1 VNFIHDYST
10 DLNMRVIRV
19 TDKKTRRDFLRTA
32 RIIYRDDK
40 TWVCPL
46 DNDIEAVFDPDRNPY
61 FAHGEAE
68 RWILVDDNSKLI
80 GRIAAFIDKKLAYS
94 YDQPTGGM
102 GFFECINDKTSA
114 FMLFDTTRE
123 WLRSRGMEAMDG
135 PINFG
140 ETDKYWGLLV
150 NGFSH
155 PSFDIAY
162 NHPYYQDLFES
173 YGFMTWYK
181 MEGFHFDIK
190 KPLPERFQKIAE
202 WVAAKPGYE
211 FRHFKWKEREKFAKD
226 FARVFN
232 EAWASFKIN
241 FEPLEH
247 EYIMGVL
254 NKAKAILDEEFIWLA
269 YFNGE
274 PIGIYLMFPDFNQIL
289 KHLNGRL
296 DPVSIVKFFY
306 LKSRKTMT
314 RARGVLMGVIPKF
327 QGLGIESA
335 FILNLRKVF
344 DSKPHYTEI
353 EFSWVGDFNPK
364 MRKIFISVGSVPVKN
379 YITYRYL
386 FDRTMEFKRYP
397 VPAIKD

>member
-1 VNFIHDYST
+1 MKI
-10 DLNMRVIRV
+10 LRVADRK
-19 TDKKTRRDFLRTA
+19 TKKDFLQTA
-32 RIIYRDDK
+32 KAIYKDDK

-46 DNDIEAVFDPDRNPY
+46 DKDINAVFDPSKNTY
-61 FAHGEAE
+61 YGHGEAE
-68 RWILVDDNSKLI
+68 RWILVDDKNNLT
-80 GRIAAFIDKKLAYS
+80 GRIAAFIDTNLSHS
-94 YDQPTGGM
+94 YEQPTGGI
-102 GFFECINDKTSA
+102 GFFECINDKPSA
-114 FMLFDTTRE
+114 FLLFDTARE
-123 WLRSRGMEAMDG
+123 WLRSKGIEAMDG

-150 NGFSH
+150 EGFTH

-173 YGFMTWYK
+173 YGFKTYYR
-181 MEGFHFDIK
+181 MEGFHLDIT
-190 KPLPERFQKIAE
+190 KPLPERFLKIAE
-202 WVAAKPGYE
+202 WVSTKPGYE
-211 FRHFKWKEREKFAKD
+211 FHNFTWKDQDKYTKD
-226 FARVFN
+226 FAKVFN
-232 EAWASFKIN
+232 EAWSSFKVN

-247 EYIMGVL
+247 EYIRGVL
-254 NKAKAILDEEFIWLA
+254 RKAKAILDEEFIWLA

-296 DPVSIVKFFY
+296 DPFSIIKFFY

-314 RARGVLMGVIPKF
+314 RARGVLMGVIPKY

-335 FILNLRKVF
+335 FILHLRKVF
-344 DSKPHYTEI
+344 DRKPHYSEI

-364 MRKIFISVGSVPVKN
+364 MRKIFISVGSIPVKN

-386 FDRTMEFKRYP
+386 FDRSREFKRYP
-397 VPAIKD
+397 IPEIKEQAG